1 MVKSN
6 KKIQFFLILILLLV
20 FLRVDYRF
28 TNTIKCCSDEYDYFL
43 HASTIALD
51 FDLDYSNQNPRDF
64 RYYNNGKNTPIGF
77 IGSGI
82 LSSPFLLFGNFL
94 SKIFS
99 EDLKSE
105 IFNFKIFFY
114 SFSSV
119 FYFFFSYFLLHKI
132 LNLLKIKFNKYF
144 LLLIFSGSGI
154 TYYAFERYG
163 ITHIYEV
170 FTVTLI
176 IYSSIR
182 CYISK
187 NKKYNIHGILLPIFL
202 LIAFLTRMSNF
213 YIFLIP
219 LIIKN
224 ILIKNQILIKHSILK
239 DFYFL
244 GSALVNSIIYYFIS
258 KSLYG
263 ELIINPQKIYGTNID
278 VVNTYIIENFFDTF
292 LNLLKTFFNV
302 LVTME
307 FGIFW
312 VSPILFIGLISP
324 LINLQNL
331 KKINT
336 YLILFC
342 FAQNF
347 FIIHLWQAL
356 GSSYGFRYLFS
367 LTPLSIIVYYVYS
380 SDKILIKNY
389 LFFTSIFSNLSIL
402 FFETTELTQLSTVN
416 EVNSFGRFIRYVEPN
431 YVNGLLGSFFEIN
444 SYLIIF
450 TTSFLGALFF
460 KLLLVFFNIE
470 LIING
475 LGKLNLPVDNPDFI
489 NYLETV
495 NIIKFNKFIVI
506 LTIFALV
513 SYFFVYK
520 LREFK

>member
-119 FYFFFSYFLLHKI
+119 FYFFFSYFLLYKI

-182 CYISK
+182 YYI
-187 NKKYNIHGILLPIFL
+187 
-202 LIAFLTRMSNF
+202 
-213 YIFLIP
+213 
-219 LIIKN
+219 
-224 ILIKNQILIKHSILK
+224 
-239 DFYFL
+239 
-244 GSALVNSIIYYFIS
+244 
-258 KSLYG
+258 
-263 ELIINPQKIYGTNID
+263 
-278 VVNTYIIENFFDTF
+278 
-292 LNLLKTFFNV
+292 
-302 LVTME
+302 
-307 FGIFW
+307 
-312 VSPILFIGLISP
+312 
-324 LINLQNL
+324 
-331 KKINT
+331 
-336 YLILFC
+336 
-342 FAQNF
+342 
-347 FIIHLWQAL
+347 
-356 GSSYGFRYLFS
+356 
-367 LTPLSIIVYYVYS
+367 
-380 SDKILIKNY
+380 
-389 LFFTSIFSNLSIL
+389 
-402 FFETTELTQLSTVN
+402 
-416 EVNSFGRFIRYVEPN
+416 
-431 YVNGLLGSFFEIN
+431 
-444 SYLIIF
+444 
-450 TTSFLGALFF
+450 
-460 KLLLVFFNIE
+460 
-470 LIING
+470 
-475 LGKLNLPVDNPDFI
+475 
-489 NYLETV
+489 
-495 NIIKFNKFIVI
+495 
-506 LTIFALV
+506 
-513 SYFFVYK
+513 
-520 LREFK
+520 